1 MIYRGSIFDNPYRP
15 SETGPLDVIGK
26 LFTRPEI
33 GPAAELPGWHVNAPW
48 PVPGWDA
55 YKVTPA
61 TPRRVFGGQQTV
73 FYTFPSEPDFMLALE
88 AAELT
93 PPPPVPAS
101 VTARQA
107 VQALLLAGITEDM
120 VEAAIAA
127 VPDPVQRGLV
137 SAEWRRSQTF
147 ERHRPSLVALA
158 TTALGMTTT
167 QLDQLFI
174 VAASLP

>member
-1 MIYRGSIFDNPYRP
+1 MSDEITNRP
-15 SETGPLDVIGK
+15 DTGPLDVIGK
-26 LFTRPEI
+26 LFTQPTETT
-33 GPAAELPGWHVNAPW
+33 PAAELPGWHVNAPW
-48 PVPGWDA
+48 PIAGWDA
-55 YKVTPA
+55 YKVTPT

-73 FYTFPSEPDFMLALE
+73 CYTFASEPDFLLALE
-88 AAELT
+88 TADLS

-107 VQALLLAGITEDM
+107 EQALLLAGITKEM

-158 TTALGMTTT
+158 TTALGMTTA

-174 VAASLP
+174 VADSLP

>member
-1 MIYRGSIFDNPYRP
+1 MSDEIITPD
-15 SETGPLDVIGK
+15 TGPLDVIGK
-26 LFTRPEI
+26 LFTQPTDTT
-33 GPAAELPGWHVNAPW
+33 PAAELPGWHVNAPW
-48 PVPGWDA
+48 PIAGWDT
-55 YKVTPA
+55 YKVTPT
-61 TPRRVFGGQQTV
+61 TPRRVFGGQETV
-73 FYTFPSEPDFMLALE
+73 FYTFGAEADFLLALE
-88 AAELT
+88 AADLS
-93 PPPPVPAS
+93 PPPLVPAS

-107 VQALLLAGITEDM
+107 VQALLLVGITEAM

-158 TTALGMTTT
+158 TTALGMTTA

-174 VAASLP
+174 VADSLP